1 MNKLNYINEYLDI
14 LEIMLDNDKITIED
28 IKEWYEEIQFIRK
41 YDMFL

>member
-41 YDMFL
+41 YYMFL

>member
-14 LEIMLDNDKITIED
+14 LEIMLDNDKITIQD

>member
-14 LEIMLDNDKITIED
+14 LEIMLNNDKITIED